1 MFDVRT
7 QAGAIV
13 AALLETDAETES
25 RRSLSER
32 AVALL
37 RESGLSRMMAP
48 AAYGGHELPPRAL
61 VEANMIL
68 ARGSVA
74 ASWVLMVC
82 GAHSFIVGRFP
93 RACQDEVFGPDP
105 GCLIPGAPSAQGTCR
120 RIDGGF
126 VLDGRWGFCSGVD
139 HGDWLLLGSRGV
151 RSDGGT
157 STPGML
163 VVVPKADLTVDDTW
177 YTLGMRG
184 TGSKD
189 VVATAVFVP
198 EHRAVRMGDAFL
210 GTVPETASPLY
221 RLPIGATLATMALGT
236 IVGIAEAGLEA
247 FVAQAQG
254 RVDAY
259 TGERKV
265 QRAGLQSRVAEATAE
280 IAHARSL
287 AFRNCD
293 VLDAALEQA
302 PPMPTAERAEL
313 RWNAAYGNELC
324 RRALDRLFAAA
335 GAKAAHDT
343 NVLQRFFRD
352 INTSTHHA
360 ILDYDTA
367 LEMRGKALLGV
378 DQFDALI

>member
-1 MFDVRT
+1 MLDVRT

-13 AALLETDAETES
+13 PSLAETDAETES
-25 RRSLSER
+25 GRSLSER
-32 AVALL
+32 AVGLL
-37 RESGLSRMMAP
+37 HESGLSRLMAP
-48 AAYGGHELPPRAL
+48 AVYGGHERSPRAL
-61 VEANMIL
+61 VEANMIV

-82 GAHSFIVGRFP
+82 GAHSFIIGRFP
-93 RACQDEVFGPDP
+93 EEGQDEVFGPDP

-120 RIDGGF
+120 RTEGGF
-126 VLDGRWGFCSGVD
+126 VLDGRWPFCSGVD

-151 RSDGGT
+151 RAEDG
-157 STPGML
+157 TPTAGML
-163 VVVPKADLTVDDTW
+163 VVVPKADLAVDDTW

-189 VVATAVFVP
+189 VIASEVFVP

-210 GTVPETASPLY
+210 GTVSGAVAPLY

-236 IVGIAEAGLEA
+236 IVGIAEGGLEA
-247 FVAQAQG
+247 FVDQSKM

-265 QRAGLQSRVAEATAE
+265 QRAGLQARVAEASAE
-280 IAHARSL
+280 IAHARAL
-287 AFRNCD
+287 AWRNCA
-293 VLDAALEQA
+293 VLEAAMEHA
-302 PPMPTAERAEL
+302 PPMPTADRAEL

-335 GAKAAHDT
+335 GAKAAHDG

-352 INTSTHHA
+352 VNTSTHHA
-360 ILDYDTA
+360 ILDFDSA

>member
-1 MFDVRT
+1 MFDVST

-13 AALLETDAETES
+13 SALAETDAETEA

-37 RESGLSRMMAP
+37 HESGLSRMMAP
-48 AAYGGHELPPRAL
+48 ARYGGHELPPRAL
-61 VEANMIL
+61 VEANMVV
-68 ARGSVA
+68 ARGSAA
-74 ASWVLMVC
+74 ASWVQMVC
-82 GAHSFIVGRFP
+82 GAHTFIVGRFP
-93 RACQDEVFGPDP
+93 REGQDEVFGPDP

-120 RIDGGF
+120 RAAGGF
-126 VLDGRWGFCSGVD
+126 LLDGRWPFCSGVD
-139 HGDWLLLGSRGV
+139 HGDWLLLGSRGT
-151 RSDGGT
+151 RGDDGPA
-157 STPGML
+157 TPGML

-189 VVATAVFVP
+189 VVATEVFVP

-210 GTVPETASPLY
+210 GTVPGVTAPLY

-236 IVGIAEAGLEA
+236 IVGMAECALEA
-247 FVAQAQG
+247 FIGQTQT

-259 TGERKV
+259 SGERKV
-265 QRAGLQSRVAEATAE
+265 QRVGLQSRVAEASAE

-287 AFRNCD
+287 AGRNCA
-293 VLDAALEQA
+293 VLEAAMQQP
-302 PPMPTAERAEL
+302 PPMATPDRAEL

-324 RRALDRLFAAA
+324 RRALERMFAAA

-360 ILDYDTA
+360 ILDFDSA

-378 DQFDALI
+378 DQLDALI